1 MRIFTLSLFFAA
13 LGSLPAAEVGTKPA
27 PMLDAMKAELDR
39 SLREFKKQPQPPY
52 YLSYEVTESDTVTV
66 TGSFGTLTT
75 SRADRRRDLDI
86 DLRTGSYELDNTR
99 QIRGSM
105 EVLLDRAGP
114 PIQMPLDEDPQAI
127 RAVLWYHTD
136 QKFRRALERLSS
148 IKTNLKTKT
157 ENTDK
162 AGDFSPAP
170 AEKFVEAM
178 PARRK
183 LDRAVW
189 EAKVRRYTEPFRRF
203 GNIYQANAT
212 LSQDIETRWFVSSDG
227 SAIQTVEPRYRLA
240 IQAWGKASDGMELP
254 RSQTFFS
261 ATPEG
266 LPDDATVLAAVNKM
280 IDDLKAL
287 KNAPVME
294 PYVGPAI
301 LSGKAAGVFFHEIFG
316 HRIEAQRQKDENEQ
330 HTFRDKVGK
339 AILPEWLSVTSDPA
353 RQKYGSTELAGH
365 YRFDNQG
372 VRGQK
377 VTVVENGVLKN
388 WLMSRTPVDGF
399 PQSNGHGR
407 KQAGNAPES
416 RQSNLL
422 VEASKTVPNSQLKEL
437 LIAEVKKANL
447 PYGLFFD
454 EIQGGATNPMRTG
467 IGGFTVIPTMVYRV
481 YPDGREELVRGVD
494 LVGTPLTSFSKI
506 MAADNAP
513 AVFNGMCGAPSGLIP
528 VAAVAPGMLVGQ
540 VEIQKKPKSQE
551 TSPIL
556 APPFDDK

>member
-1 MRIFTLSLFFAA
+1 MRKRILSFFF
-13 LGSLPAAEVGTKPA
+13 GVMGVWAAEVGGRPA
-27 PMLDAMKAELDR
+27 PMLGAMKAELER
-39 SLREFKKQPQPPY
+39 SMKEFKKQAQPPY
-52 YLSYEVTESDTVTV
+52 FLSYEVTESDTVTV
-66 TGSFGTLTT
+66 TGSFGTLAG
-75 SRADRRRDLDI
+75 SRAERRRDLDI
-86 DLRTGSYELDNTR
+86 DLRVGSFGLDNTR

-114 PIQMPLDEDPQAI
+114 PIQMPVEENEAAI

-148 IKTNLKTKT
+148 VRTNLQTKT

-162 AGDFSPAP
+162 AGDFSAAP
-170 AEKFVEAM
+170 AEKLIEPL
-178 PARRK
+178 PARRTV
-183 LDRAVW
+183 DRAAW
-189 EAKVRRYTEPFRRF
+189 ESKVRKYTAPFRRF

-227 SAIQTVEPRYRLA
+227 AAIQTVEPRYRLS

-254 RSQTFFS
+254 REETFFS
-261 ATPEG
+261 STPEG
-266 LPDDATVLAAVNKM
+266 LPDEAAVLATVNRM
-280 IDDLKAL
+280 IDDLRAL
-287 KNAPVME
+287 KTAPVME

-330 HTFRDKVGK
+330 HTFRNKVGE
-339 AILPEWLSVTSDPA
+339 AILPAWLTVVSDPG
-353 RQKYGSTELAGH
+353 RQKYGKTELAGH
-365 YRFDNQG
+365 YRVDNQG

-407 KQAGNAPES
+407 KQPGNAAES

-422 VEASKTVPNSQLKEL
+422 VEASKAVSAAELKQM

-454 EIQGGATNPMRTG
+454 EIQGGYTNPMRTG
-467 IGGFTVIPTMVYRV
+467 LSGFTVIPTMVYRV

-494 LVGTPLTSFSKI
+494 LVGTPLASFSKI
-506 MAADNAP
+506 LAADNTA

-528 VAAVAPGMLVGQ
+528 VAAVAPGLLVGQ